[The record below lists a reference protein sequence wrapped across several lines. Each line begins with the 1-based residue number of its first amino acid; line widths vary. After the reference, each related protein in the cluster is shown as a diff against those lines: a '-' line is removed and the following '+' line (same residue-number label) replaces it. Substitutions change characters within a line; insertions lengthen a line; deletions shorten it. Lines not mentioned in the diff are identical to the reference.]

1 MIARPPPRARSIPR
15 ENEGAGRDFS
25 ASSASDVIDKEYW
38 YAGVRLWPEASV
50 GRIAAIRS
58 ESGVKPTCQDGPTDA
73 IDTVD
78 GAHSTASMCQRV
90 VALSE
95 PL

>member
-1 MIARPPPRARSIPR
+1 LIARPPPRARSIPR

-25 ASSASDVIDKEYW
+25 ASSASDVIDKEYR

-58 ESGVKPTCQDGPTDA
+58 ESGVKPTCQDGPIDA
-73 IDTVD
+73 IDPIPTS
-78 GAHSTASMCQRV
+78 GLPASAPV
-90 VALSE
+90 SAK
-95 PL
+95 